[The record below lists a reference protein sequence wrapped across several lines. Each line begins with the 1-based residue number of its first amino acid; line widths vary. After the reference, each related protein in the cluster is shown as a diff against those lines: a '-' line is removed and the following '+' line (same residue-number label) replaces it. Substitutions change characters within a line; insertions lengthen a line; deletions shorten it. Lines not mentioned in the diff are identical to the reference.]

1 MPTVTTS
8 ERPDARAAAVAQSG
22 PRGERSAPAAPQ
34 SGPRGER
41 SATSAVAQS
50 GEEGAKPAAA
60 APRSGPHSAPAAPP
74 SAGPPLVQPIG
85 LAVSSTAKAL
95 NRAFTDE
102 LAQVGGSQHVWLIL
116 VALKRQRW
124 RAQQEIAAAVGVE
137 GPTLTHHLDRLEKAG
152 LIERARDPQDRRAVR
167 VELTPAGDELFHTLR
182 KAAMAFDHCL
192 SAGIAD
198 DDLETFRR
206 VLAQLRENVAKS

>member
-8 ERPDARAAAVAQSG
+8 ERPDARAAAVAQSGEEGAKHAAAAPQSG

-41 SATSAVAQS
+41 SAA
-50 GEEGAKPAAA
+50 
-60 APRSGPHSAPAAPP
+60 AAPP
-74 SAGPPLVQPIG
+74 SAGPPLVQPVG
-85 LAVSSTAKAL
+85 LAVSSAAKAL

-102 LAQVGGSQHVWLIL
+102 LAQAGGSQHVWLIL

-152 LIERARDPQDRRAVR
+152 LIERARDPRDRRAVR

-182 KAAMAFDHCL
+182 KAAMAFDHRL
-192 SAGIAD
+192 RAGIAD

-206 VLAQLRENVAKS
+206 VLGQLRENVAKS